1 MNRVEAWR
9 QSGQSSRE
17 FCAGRG
23 YAAKTL
29 LWYSSRLGRETKKS
43 RTAMVRVRRAE
54 APAPTPIL
62 VEVDGARVHV
72 STGAD
77 GATLTTVFEALR
89 GARS

>member
-1 MNRVEAWR
+1 
-9 QSGQSSRE
+9 
-17 FCAGRG
+17 
-23 YAAKTL
+23 
-29 LWYSSRLGRETKKS
+29 
-43 RTAMVRVRRAE
+43 MVRVRRAE